1 MTLSCGDV
9 MTLCSQL
16 LPVRGVGLFSASE
29 DGSVRMSDLDRRKLV
44 HDCRLHA
51 GPVHAVRPSPPIHH
65 ARS

>member
-1 MTLSCGDV
+1 

-29 DGSVRMSDLDRRKLV
+29 DGSVRVSDLDRRKLV

-51 GPVHAVRPSPPIHH
+51 GGPVHAVRPLLPMH
-65 ARS
+65 APVSCSVD